1 VPAIDGKG
9 RAGTPAPLTWNVK
22 LALIEGKG
30 SDTPQAPAPVFNP
43 SNAPASRAT
52 ATGAP
57 PIKLGFIVGPTGIGK
72 TALTLEVAQ
81 RLDAEIV
88 NADSR
93 QVYRGMDIGTAKPS
107 AAELARVRHHLVDI
121 RSPGQPLDVAQ
132 FRALAQAAIA
142 EIAIRNR
149 PILVTGGSGLY
160 LRVLRY
166 GIFSGPSAS
175 PAIRN
180 ELLEAAAR
188 QGTEYL
194 YDELRRIDPAAAR
207 RLEPHD
213 LYRIVRAIEVFRLT
227 GIAMSEH
234 QAAHGFAR
242 PEYETLT
249 IGLRMEREQLYQA
262 IDRRFDA
269 MMAAGLEAEV
279 KALLEAGYTPHVP
292 PLSTIG
298 YKHIAAYLRGESTLE
313 TAVETA
319 KRDTRR
325 LAKRQLTWFRRDP
338 EIIWIDAGSGAE
350 QAYTLFAEFFGGAAS
365 APVNC

>member
-1 VPAIDGKG
+1 VTG
-9 RAGTPAPLTWNVK
+9 
-22 LALIEGKG
+22 EG
-30 SDTPQAPAPVFNP
+30 SDTPQAPTPTLNSAD
-43 SNAPASRAT
+43 ALAARAT
-52 ATGAP
+52 TSDTP

-81 RLDAEIV
+81 RLGAEIV

-121 RSPGQPLDVAQ
+121 RSPEQPLDVAQ
-132 FRALAQAAIA
+132 FRALAQTAIA
-142 EIAIRNR
+142 EIAPRGA

-227 GIAMSEH
+227 GITMSQH
-234 QAAHGFAR
+234 QAEHGFAR

-249 IGLRMEREQLYQA
+249 IGLRTDREQLYQA

-269 MMAAGLEAEV
+269 MMAAGLVAEV

-298 YKHIAAYLRGESTLE
+298 YKHVAAYLRGESTLE
-313 TAVETA
+313 VAVETA